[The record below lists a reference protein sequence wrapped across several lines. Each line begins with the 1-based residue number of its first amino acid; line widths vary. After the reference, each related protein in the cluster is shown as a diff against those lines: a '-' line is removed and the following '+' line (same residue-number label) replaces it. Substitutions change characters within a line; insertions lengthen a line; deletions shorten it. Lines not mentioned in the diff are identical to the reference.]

1 MENLLS
7 LSVEKN
13 LRCGSDRPSAD
24 ALAAVALFS
33 TQRPTNDPFDYCS
46 ITTGSFVEEI
56 TILSDVILSEKQ
68 EGDWMSGR
76 AAGTLLRQ
84 PRRSQLT

>member
-1 MENLLS
+1 LKKISDVVLIGPAQTHWQLL
-7 LSVEKN
+7 
-13 LRCGSDRPSAD
+13 
-24 ALAAVALFS
+24 LFS
-33 TQRPTNDPFDYCS
+33 ALSAPTNHPFDYCS

-76 AAGTLLRQ
+76 AAET
-84 PRRSQLT
+84 